1 MSKLEK
7 IVEILLYLFVYI
19 STPYFFVSCVKKEN
33 IITEPF
39 TNIDQMEVVSFLIAF
54 VYVLFADKILFP
66 FICRIYD
73 IIRAKIIKKRLEK
86 NVDKYIE
93 RKFE

>member
-7 IVEILLYLFVYI
+7 IFWKLLDLFVY
-19 STPYFFVSCVKKEN
+19 VSFPCWCIYIIKKEN
-33 IITEPF
+33 IIFEPF
-39 TNIDQMEVVSFLIAF
+39 TNIEQMQVVSFYIAVVCLLLLDKVLI
-54 VYVLFADKILFP
+54 P
-66 FICRIYD
+66 FIDRIWD
-73 IIRAKIIKKRLEK
+73 LIEAKIIKKRLEK